1 MKRLNIYIILL
12 LIVAVCLQSC
22 NDFLD
27 ERPSK
32 GSKLEIKTVE
42 HLDALLASG
51 MYYSENNKQV
61 IYGSD
66 DYEIPVELY
75 DSRPSLFR
83 NNILMWYLWDV
94 DNLKKERNDELFEGE
109 YRKIFNANVILENVD
124 HVDGAQE
131 KKDELRAEAHFLR
144 ACSNIQL
151 VQTYCL
157 PYADK
162 FMNEPGLPLKTETNY
177 EQSLHRSNLRDTY
190 DFIESDLEE
199 ALKTQNG
206 DVSQIWRGNLY
217 AVKSY
222 MARFSLSKGD
232 YKSALKYANE
242 VLAQKSELVDYN
254 TEMHFAEDLI
264 VTNGDDQYTLKVPY
278 SFYHQMDLVDAFNW
292 KEYFYI
298 RFLNSDS
305 EWFIPS
311 KDLLTLYDKTND
323 LRYKYHMV
331 EDYSYNKSI
340 FNMSYPGYFFFN
352 TEKLPSGT
360 TVAEMYLIKAE
371 CNARL
376 GNIEEAMSSINIL
389 RSKRML
395 PGAHVILHATSI
407 DDAILKVLAERRRE
421 MPFTSRWFDIR
432 RFNYNETP
440 IDDVVLKRTFYSYT
454 STSIDKGGEVK
465 EYSLPERRFAAP
477 FITREIKLSNGEFD
491 NNVY

>member
-1 MKRLNIYIILL
+1 MKIQKKYIILL
-12 LIVAVCLQSC
+12 CFVCAFLQAC

-32 GSKLEIKTVE
+32 GSRLEIKTVE
-42 HLDALLASG
+42 HLDALLASSV
-51 MYYSENNKQV
+51 YYNENNKQV

-75 DSRPSLFR
+75 DSNPSLFS
-83 NNILMWYLWDV
+83 NNILMWYLWDI
-94 DNLKKERNDELFEGE
+94 DNLKNERYDNLFKNE
-109 YRKIFNANVILENVD
+109 YSKIFNANVILENINNVE
-124 HVDGAQE
+124 GTKE
-131 KKDELRAEAHFLR
+131 KKDELKAEAHFIR

-157 PYADK
+157 PYAEK

-177 EQSLHRSNLRDTY
+177 EQSLQRSSLRDTY
-190 DFIESDLEE
+190 DFIESDLKE
-199 ALKTQNG
+199 ALKISNV
-206 DVSQIWRGNLY
+206 DANQIWRGNLY

-222 MARFSLSKGD
+222 MARYYLNIGD
-232 YKSALKYANE
+232 YNSALKYANE
-242 VLAQKSELVDYN
+242 VLMQKSELVDYN
-254 TEMHFAEDLI
+254 TEMSFAEDLI
-264 VTNGDDQYTLKVPY
+264 VTNGDDQYSLKVPY

-292 KEYFYI
+292 KEYLYI
-298 RFLNSDS
+298 RFLQCDT

-311 KDLLTLYDKTND
+311 KDLLALYDKTND

-340 FNMSYPGYFFFN
+340 FNISSPGYFFFN

-376 GNIEEAMSSINIL
+376 GNIGKAMSTINIL
-389 RSKRML
+389 RAKRML

-421 MPFTSRWFDIR
+421 MPFTVRWFDIR
-432 RFNYNETP
+432 RFNYNETA
-440 IDDVVLKRTFYSYT
+440 IDDVVLKRKFYSYT
-454 STSIDKGGEVK
+454 STSIDNGGEVK
-465 EYSLPERRFAAP
+465 EYSLSERRFAVP
-477 FITREIKLSNGEFD
+477 FIDREIKLSQGELR
-491 NNVY
+491 NNIY